1 MIYKKNIANFYEYF
15 RLKARMIRMYDYKD
29 NLGRIKEILNIFPL
43 YTLPY
48 NEAFVKKRNAKGL
61 LRIK

>member
-1 MIYKKNIANFYEYF
+1 
-15 RLKARMIRMYDYKD
+15 MYDYKD

-48 NEAFVKKRNAKGL
+48 NEDVPFQLNSDHS
-61 LRIK
+61 